1 MDYDIYITE
10 KTGGREMR
18 IPWLPEKIS
27 FRSGGARFASYEILD
42 MGDVRRVSGTNLS
55 EASWNSTLPGA
66 GRKDLP
72 FLRGDWQ
79 DPLKYQQLWSSWRV
93 NGTPLRLLI
102 PNTPVNIDMMLDD
115 YTVSYEGAYGDYQY
129 TLKLCSWR
137 ELTVTSTRP
146 GTARTQGR
154 VAPLVRGTP
163 AQAAVYT
170 VKPGESLW
178 SIAARPE
185 VFGDGAQWARLY
197 QANKAALDAEAAR
210 RGMGAGMGGRYA
222 FPGTV
227 IHIPRQEG

>member
-66 GRKDLP
+66 GHKDLP
-72 FLRGDWQ
+72 FLRGEWQ

-93 NGTPLRLLI
+93 YGTPLRLLI
-102 PNTPVNIDMMLDD
+102 PNTPVNIDMMLED

-129 TLKLCSWR
+129 SLKLCSWR
-137 ELTVTSTRP
+137 ELGVSSTRE
-146 GTARTQGR
+146 GVGQTTGR
-154 VAPLVRGTP
+154 AVPLVRGTP
-163 AQAAVYT
+163 ALAAVYT
-170 VKPGESLW
+170 VRDGDSLW
-178 SIAARPE
+178 SIAAQPQ
-185 VFGDGAQWARLY
+185 VYGDGTQWPKLFAANRDVLDTESR
-197 QANKAALDAEAAR
+197 QAV
-210 RGMGAGMGGRYA
+210 
-222 FPGTV
+222 PGTV
-227 IHIPRQEG
+227 LTIPREER

>member
-1 MDYDIYITE
+1 MVYDIYITE
-10 KTGGREMR
+10 KTGVREMR

-42 MGDVRRVSGTNLS
+42 MGEVRRVSGTNLS
-55 EASWNSTLPGA
+55 GASWSSTLPGA
-66 GRKDLP
+66 GHKDLP

-102 PNTPVNIDMMLDD
+102 PNTPINIDMMLED
-115 YTVSYEGAYGDYQY
+115 YTVNYEGAYGDYQY

-137 ELTVTSTRP
+137 ELTITSTRA
-146 GTARTQGR
+146 GTARGQKKMD
-154 VAPLVRGTP
+154 PLIRGAP

-170 VKPGESLW
+170 VKTGDSLW

-185 VFGDGAQWARLY
+185 VYGDGAQWTRLY
-197 QANKAALDAEAAR
+197 QGNRALLDGEA
-210 RGMGAGMGGRYA
+210 GGKPQVS
-222 FPGTV
+222 PGTV
-227 IHIPRQEG
+227 LTIPR